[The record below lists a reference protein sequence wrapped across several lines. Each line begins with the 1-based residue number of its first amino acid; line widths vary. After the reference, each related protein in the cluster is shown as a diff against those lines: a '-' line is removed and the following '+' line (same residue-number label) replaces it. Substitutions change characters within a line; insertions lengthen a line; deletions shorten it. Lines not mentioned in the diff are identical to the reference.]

1 MQKPKA
7 GEYYLVFEKDG
18 LDSDNIV
25 KIISVSGNIAKYI
38 TLFAIKNNLSY
49 HQWDFSTFPDG
60 VSRKLTPLE
69 VELL

>member
-7 GEYYLVFEKDG
+7 GEYYMIFEKHG
-18 LDSDNIV
+18 LDSDNII
-25 KIISVSGNIAKYI
+25 KIISVRGNTAVYK

-49 HQWDFSTFPDG
+49 QQWDFSTFPDG